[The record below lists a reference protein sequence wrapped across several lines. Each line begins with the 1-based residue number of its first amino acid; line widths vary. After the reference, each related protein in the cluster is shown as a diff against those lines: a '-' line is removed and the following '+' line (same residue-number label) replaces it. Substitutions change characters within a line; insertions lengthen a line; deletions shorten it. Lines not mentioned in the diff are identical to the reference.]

1 LDLTDIAFGANKTL
15 GYSPNG
21 SGIGGD
27 AGVNDGM
34 HTASIALFSQ
44 YAAAG
49 FQLGNNNNGA
59 LVTHPLSL
67 ASENEMLISNP
78 NHKP

>member
-1 LDLTDIAFGANKTL
+1 
-15 GYSPNG
+15 
-21 SGIGGD
+21 
-27 AGVNDGM
+27 M

-59 LVTHPLSL
+59 LVTNPLSL
-67 ASENEMLISNP
+67 ASENEMLITNP
-78 NHKP
+78 HKP